1 MRGSQR
7 VLATTHGIDAEL
19 LLTKGIPRQPIM
31 VQVADPAGEA
41 WRMSLPHEDVLDAMA
56 DSPIEWP
63 AVGMVESQGLDTPPE
78 WTKLHPL

>member
-1 MRGSQR
+1 
-7 VLATTHGIDAEL
+7 
-19 LLTKGIPRQPIM
+19 M